1 VKILVNVDI
10 KRILTISEV
19 DGIFETQQEIGLEW
33 RDPRMK
39 LHNLR
44 PFSHEN
50 TLREAEKNNI
60 WIPSIT
66 FANTATME
74 RSLRDNASLVTLARK
89 GGMVRSKMTEVL
101 NIYIY
106 EGSENSFLIT
116 RVYST
121 KWLCSYDMLFYPFD
135 TQSCSMLLT
144 PSGNSAW
151 QLELIPNNQTYSGDK
166 ELTQYF
172 IRKSSMQLSED
183 NSTISVKVVLGRR
196 LLGVFMTIYMPT
208 ILMNVVGHCT
218 MYFKPFFFEA
228 QVSVNLTVMLVLTTM
243 FVSVSNDLP
252 RTSYLKM
259 VDIWLI
265 FNLFIP
271 FLEVLLH
278 TYKDNL
284 QVEEDRE
291 VNHHGK
297 TIKVEDFE
305 KKEKDSAKPVDMEI
319 DDFVKSNPRL
329 FDKAFVSTNEE
340 VQHKALKIFY
350 ETTAISQEKKLEI
363 LEFIAKVVNPLV
375 IATFV
380 VVYWVVGLIQ
390 YRYPN
395 F

>member
-1 VKILVNVDI
+1 
-10 KRILTISEV
+10 
-19 DGIFETQQEIGLEW
+19 
-33 RDPRMK
+33 
-39 LHNLR
+39 
-44 PFSHEN
+44 
-50 TLREAEKNNI
+50 
-60 WIPSIT
+60 
-66 FANTATME
+66 
-74 RSLRDNASLVTLARK
+74 
-89 GGMVRSKMTEVL
+89 
-101 NIYIY
+101 
-106 EGSENSFLIT
+106 
-116 RVYST
+116 
-121 KWLCSYDMLFYPFD
+121 
-135 TQSCSMLLT
+135 
-144 PSGNSAW
+144 
-151 QLELIPNNQTYSGDK
+151 
-166 ELTQYF
+166 
-172 IRKSSMQLSED
+172 
-183 NSTISVKVVLGRR
+183 
-196 LLGVFMTIYMPT
+196 MTIYMPT

-297 TIKVEDFE
+297 TIKAEDFVKNAD
-305 KKEKDSAKPVDMEI
+305 KKEKDLAKPVDVEI
-319 DDFVKSNPRL
+319 EEFVKSNPRL

-350 ETTAISQEKKLEI
+350 ETTAVSQEKKLEI